1 MNQQKAGVEMSP
13 CQTGAP
19 MGSAKPVAE
28 RSRFAV
34 LAFAALPSTVLSS
47 AVLAT
52 FLLVAGAQA
61 SAQVSLYTAVDL
73 AMRNNNKIHSA
84 QADVLKAQAGL
95 DQSKDVY
102 IPNLMFG
109 SSLGKFYG
117 FPVGTPTLF
126 NFTSQSLLF
135 NFSQRD
141 YIRSARGELK
151 ASELLLQQARED
163 VEEDTALAYL
173 DLDRALKQ
181 QQALNEQA
189 GYADK
194 LVQIVQQR
202 LDAGLDDKIELTR
215 TRLAAANIHLKQIQN
230 DGEIETLKDHL
241 ARMTG
246 LPAASLTTEPDSVPP
261 PPEIAVNAPRIATV
275 PPSVAASFMHAQA
288 KRQTAFGDR
297 RQLYRPEVD
306 FFANYDYFS
315 TIYNYQSYYNSF
327 QTNNE
332 SIGIQ
337 INLPLF
343 DASRRAKARQS
354 SAEAVRLESDARV
367 GRDQAAE
374 GSLKLQ
380 HTYRLQLAQLDVA
393 KLQHQLAQDQLDAI
407 LLQLKSRGS
416 RPDVPALTPRDEQNA
431 HIDERQRYID
441 LLTTDFSIERTRLDL
456 LKASGKLEDWV
467 RTAAS
472 NASGSSSGA
481 APGELTGPMPIQ
493 TPAP

>member
-13 CQTGAP
+13 CQTGASI
-19 MGSAKPVAE
+19 GSAKPAAE
-28 RSRFAV
+28 RSRLAA
-34 LAFAALPSTVLSS
+34 LAFAALTSAALSS
-47 AVLAT
+47 AVLAA
-52 FLLVAGAQA
+52 FLLVACAHA

-95 DQSKDVY
+95 DQSKDVF

-109 SSLGKFYG
+109 SSVGKFYG

-126 NFTSQSLLF
+126 SFTSQSLLF
-135 NFSQRD
+135 NFSQKD

-151 ASELLLQQARED
+151 SAELLLKQARED
-163 VEEDTALAYL
+163 VEEDTALAYM

-181 QQALNEQA
+181 QQALDEQA

-194 LVQIVQQR
+194 LVEIVQER
-202 LDAGLDDKIELTR
+202 LDAGLDDKTELTE
-215 TRLAAANIHLKQIQN
+215 TRLSAAQIRLKQIQN
-230 DGEIETLKDHL
+230 EGDVETLKDHL

-246 LPAASLTTEPDSVPP
+246 LPAATFRTEPDSVPP
-261 PPEIAVNAPRIATV
+261 QPEMPAISLQVSHV
-275 PPSVAASFMHAQA
+275 SPSVEAAFADAQA
-288 KRQTAFGDR
+288 KRQTAFGDN
-297 RQLYRPEVD
+297 RQLYRPEIN

-315 TIYNYQSYYNSF
+315 TIYNYQNYYKGF
-327 QTNNE
+327 QNNNE

-337 INLPLF
+337 INLPIF

-374 GSLKLQ
+374 GNLKLQ

-407 LLQLKSRGS
+407 LLQLKSSGS
-416 RPDVPALTPRDEQNA
+416 RPGVPALTPRDEQNA
-431 HIDERQRYID
+431 RIDERQRYID
-441 LLTTDFSIERTRLDL
+441 LLTTDFSVERARLDL

-472 NASGSSSGA
+472 DAPGT
-481 APGELTGPMPIQ
+481 APGEFTGPMPIQ